1 MRVLIRIQDD
11 EVLDYI
17 LNQVILSTQV
27 LILVR
32 KLVNLKWLEK
42 NLGFSERFRIKVIT
56 IKVNK
61 DIDSMNV
68 DKLVGSL
75 ETYKMF
81 LPSS

>member
-11 EVLDYI
+11 EVLDYM

>member
-11 EVLDYI
+11 EVLDYM
-17 LNQVILSTQV
+17 LNKVILSTQV
-27 LILVR
+27 LILGR

>member
-11 EVLDYI
+11 EVLDYM

-27 LILVR
+27 LILGR

>member
-11 EVLDYI
+11 EVLDYM
-17 LNQVILSTQV
+17 LNQLLLSTQG